1 MRRTTLYV
9 YDEAIYKRMQ
19 AIAKLQGK
27 SVLHFIWDE
36 LVVRMEQNYNKGTL
50 AQFINEGEIVK
61 PPLLEEGIEQQ
72 KMKFMRMSLESLE
85 EYEKNLFKHI
95 KIFKNELRS
104 KKNE

>member
-1 MRRTTLYV
+1 MS
-9 YDEAIYKRMQ
+9 

-27 SVLHFIWDE
+27 SLVQYIWDE
-36 LVVRMEQNYNKGTL
+36 LVARMEQNYNNGTL

-72 KMKFMRMSLESLE
+72 KMKFMRMPLDSLE
-85 EYEKNLFKHI
+85 EYEKILFKHI

-104 KKNE
+104 KKNA

>member
-1 MRRTTLYV
+1 MS
-9 YDEAIYKRMQ
+9 

-27 SVLHFIWDE
+27 SLVRFMWDE
-36 LVVRMEQNYNKGTL
+36 LVSRMNQNYNKGTL

-61 PPLLEEGIEQQ
+61 APTLDEGIEQQ
-72 KMKFMRMSLESLE
+72 KMKFMQMPLDSLE
-85 EYEKNLFKHI
+85 EYHKDLMRHI